1 MNRSHLLAARS
12 AAVAGVAATAALLL
26 AGCGPSTSSASGGSG
41 NSGGSGSSGHS
52 TSASTSGSSS
62 GSSGGNSTSGI
73 TTAAYFPIGTGYTW
87 VYKES
92 GFGGKGTST
101 QKVLSIKSSAAG
113 QVATLAST
121 LTYPTRKTFNETL
134 IFRPDGSIEVPLTQF
149 GASVKIESGSIV
161 WPSTAQLASGQPYHN
176 TIVMK
181 VDEAGQHE
189 TLKMPVT
196 VRGEGTSSI
205 TVPAGTYQAALIN
218 ETMDA
223 SIDGYKISMAVRTWV
238 ANGVGPVKSEVYS
251 DMLGGSSSS
260 PISTEELLSFT
271 KG

>member
-12 AAVAGVAATAALLL
+12 VAVAGVAAATALLL
-26 AGCGPSTSSASGGSG
+26 AGCGPSTSGASG
-41 NSGGSGSSGHS
+41 NSGSSGSSGSSGHS

-62 GSSGGNSTSGI
+62 GSGGSSTSGI
-73 TTAAYFPIGTGYTW
+73 TTAAYFPVGTGYTW

-101 QKVLSIKSSAAG
+101 QKVLSVKPSAAG

-121 LTYPTRKTFNETL
+121 ITYPLKKTTKETL

-149 GASVKIESGSIV
+149 GASVKIESGSIL
-161 WPSTAQLASGQPYHN
+161 WPSTAQLASGQPYHD

-181 VDEAGQHE
+181 IDEAGQHQ

-196 VRGEGTSSI
+196 VKGEGTSSV

-223 SIDGYKISMAVRTWV
+223 SFDGYKVSMAVKTWV
-238 ANGVGPVKSEVYS
+238 ANGVGPVKSEVFS
-251 DMLGGSSSS
+251 DMLGGSGNS
-260 PISTEELLSFT
+260 PASTEELMSFT

>member
-26 AGCGPSTSSASGGSG
+26 AGCGPSSSGASGNSGSSSPSGHSSGSSTSSSSSGGSG
-41 NSGGSGSSGHS
+41 GS
-52 TSASTSGSSS
+52 TA
-62 GSSGGNSTSGI
+62 SGI

-101 QKVLSIKSSAAG
+101 QKVLSVTPSAAG
-113 QVATLAST
+113 QVATLSST
-121 LTYPTRKTFNETL
+121 ITYPEKKTTKETL

-149 GASVKIESGSIV
+149 GASVTVESGTIV
-161 WPSTAQLASGQPYHN
+161 WPSTAQLASGQPYHD

-181 VDEAGQHE
+181 IDEAGQHE

-196 VRGEGTSSI
+196 VRGQGTSSV

-218 ETMDA
+218 ETMA
-223 SIDGYKISMAVRTWV
+223 TSIDGYKISMAVRTWV
-238 ANGVGPVKSEVYS
+238 ANGVGPVKSEIFS
-251 DMLGGSSSS
+251 DMLGSSSSS
-260 PISTEELLSFT
+260 PISTQELMSFT